1 MSKFAKVV
9 MPMIE
14 KNLKLDDFS
23 VESGF
28 VDVYTEDPDKPGD
41 YRSIY
46 FVVNDDVRNALS
58 IDRARRFVK
67 SPSLKG
73 VYTKRCNN
81 MPYMVYKLS
90 MTPSTYKMKDGV
102 ISPTLEERTQI
113 LQFWGL
119 TSDIGRLLLSNNTLS
134 VETDY
139 AMPLADEA
147 PLFLESLI

>member
-9 MPMIE
+9 MPLIMNDI
-14 KNLKLDDFS
+14 KLDDFS
-23 VESGF
+23 EKSGF
-28 VDVYTEDPDKPGD
+28 VDIYTYDPDNPGD

-67 SPSLKG
+67 SPSFKG
-73 VYTKRCNN
+73 SYIKRCNN
-81 MPYMVYKLS
+81 IPYKVYKLN
-90 MTPSTYKMKDGV
+90 MAPSVNKMKDGV
-102 ISPTLEERTQI
+102 ISPTYDERARI
-113 LQFWGL
+113 LQFWGI
-119 TSDIGRLLLSNNTLS
+119 TSDIGRLLIHNSSLS

-147 PLFLESLI
+147 TMFLERLV

>member
-9 MPMIE
+9 MPLIMNDI
-14 KNLKLDDFS
+14 KLDDFS
-23 VESGF
+23 EKSGF
-28 VDVYTEDPDKPGD
+28 VDIYTYDPDNPGD

-90 MTPSTYKMKDGV
+90 MTSSTYKMKDGV
-102 ISPTLEERTQI
+102 ISPTLEERARI

-119 TSDIGRLLLSNNTLS
+119 TSDIGRLLLCNSTLS

-147 PLFLESLI
+147 PLFLENLI

>member
-9 MPMIE
+9 MPLIMNDI
-14 KNLKLDDFS
+14 KLDDFS
-23 VESGF
+23 EKSGF
-28 VDVYTEDPDKPGD
+28 VDIYTYDPDNPGD

-67 SPSLKG
+67 SPSFKG
-73 VYTKRCNN
+73 SYVKRCNN
-81 MPYMVYKLS
+81 IPYKVYKLN
-90 MTPSTYKMKDGV
+90 MAPSVNKMKNGV
-102 ISPTLEERTQI
+102 ISPTYDERARI
-113 LQFWGL
+113 LQFWGI
-119 TSDIGRLLLSNNTLS
+119 TSDIGRLLIHNSSLS

-147 PLFLESLI
+147 TMFLERLV

>member
-9 MPMIE
+9 MPLIE

-23 VESGF
+23 DESGF
-28 VDVYTEDPDKPGD
+28 IDVYTEDPDRPGN

-58 IDRARRFVK
+58 IDRARRFIK
-67 SPSLKG
+67 SPNLKG
-73 VYTKRCNN
+73 VFTKRCNN
-81 MPYMVYKLS
+81 IPYMVYEFN

-102 ISPTLEERTQI
+102 ISPTFEERTQI

-119 TSDIGRLLLSNNTLS
+119 TSDIGRLLLSNSTLS

-147 PLFLESLI
+147 PFFLESLI

>member
-9 MPMIE
+9 MPLIMNDI
-14 KNLKLDDFS
+14 KLDDFS
-23 VESGF
+23 EKSGF
-28 VDVYTEDPDKPGD
+28 VDIYTYDPDNPGD

-67 SPSLKG
+67 SPSFKG
-73 VYTKRCNN
+73 SYIKRCNN
-81 MPYMVYKLS
+81 IPYKVYKLNIA
-90 MTPSTYKMKDGV
+90 PSVNKMKNGV
-102 ISPTLEERTQI
+102 ISPTYDERARI
-113 LQFWGL
+113 LQFWGI
-119 TSDIGRLLLSNNTLS
+119 TSDIGRLLIHNSSLS

-147 PLFLESLI
+147 TMFLERLV

>member
-1 MSKFAKVV
+1 MSRFAKVV
-9 MPMIE
+9 MPLIMNDI
-14 KNLKLDDFS
+14 KLDDFS
-23 VESGF
+23 EKSGF
-28 VDVYTEDPDKPGD
+28 IDIYTYDPDNPGD

-58 IDRARRFVK
+58 VDRARRFVK
-67 SPSLKG
+67 SSNLKG

-81 MPYMVYKLS
+81 IPYMVYEFN

-102 ISPTLEERTQI
+102 ISPTFEERTQI

-119 TSDIGRLLLSNNTLS
+119 TSDIGRLLLSNSTLS

-147 PLFLESLI
+147 PFFLESLI

>member
-1 MSKFAKVV
+1 MSKFAEVV
-9 MPMIE
+9 MPLIE

-23 VESGF
+23 AESGF
-28 VDVYTEDPDKPGD
+28 IDVYTEDPDKPGD

-58 IDRARRFVK
+58 IDRARRFIK
-67 SPSLKG
+67 SPSLEC

-81 MPYMVYKLS
+81 IPYMVYKFS
-90 MTPSTYKMKDGV
+90 MTPSTYKMKNGV
-102 ISPTLEERTQI
+102 ISPTLEEKARI

-119 TSDIGRLLLSNNTLS
+119 TSDIGRLLLCNSTLS

-147 PLFLESLI
+147 SFFLESFI

>member
-9 MPMIE
+9 MPLIE
-14 KNLKLDDFS
+14 NDIKLGDFTE
-23 VESGF
+23 ESGF
-28 VDVYTEDPDKPGD
+28 VDVYTYDPDRPGD

-58 IDRARRFVK
+58 IDRARRFSK
-67 SPSLKG
+67 SPNLKG
-73 VYTKRCNN
+73 IYSKRCNN
-81 MPYMVYKLS
+81 IPLLVYRFNINAS
-90 MTPSTYKMKDGV
+90 ISKMKSGV
-102 ISPTLEERTQI
+102 ISLSHDERVRV

-119 TSDIGRLLLSNNTLS
+119 TSDIGRLLLYNSSLS

-147 PLFLESLI
+147 PLFLEELI

>member
-9 MPMIE
+9 IPLIMNDI
-14 KNLKLDDFS
+14 KLDDFS
-23 VESGF
+23 EKSGF
-28 VDVYTEDPDKPGD
+28 VDIYTYDPDNPGD

-67 SPSLKG
+67 SPSFKG
-73 VYTKRCNN
+73 SYIKRCNN
-81 MPYMVYKLS
+81 IPYKVYKLN
-90 MTPSTYKMKDGV
+90 MTPSVSKMKNGV
-102 ISPTLEERTQI
+102 ISPTYDERARI
-113 LQFWGL
+113 LQFWGI
-119 TSDIGRLLLSNNTLS
+119 TSDIGRLLIHNSSLS

-147 PLFLESLI
+147 AIFLEHLI

>member
-9 MPMIE
+9 MPLIE

-23 VESGF
+23 AESGF
-28 VDVYTEDPDKPGD
+28 IDVYTEDPDRPGD

-46 FVVNDDVRNALS
+46 FVVNNDVRNALS
-58 IDRARRFVK
+58 IDRARRFTK
-67 SPSLKG
+67 SASLKG

-81 MPYMVYKLS
+81 IPYMVYKFG
-90 MTPSTYKMKDGV
+90 MTPSIYKMKNGV
-102 ISPTLEERTQI
+102 ISPTFDERARI

-119 TSDIGRLLLSNNTLS
+119 TSDIGRLLLSNSTLS

-147 PLFLESLI
+147 PLFLEKLI

>member
-9 MPMIE
+9 MPLIMNDI
-14 KNLKLDDFS
+14 KLDDFS
-23 VESGF
+23 EKSGF
-28 VDVYTEDPDKPGD
+28 VDIYTYDPDNPGD

-67 SPSLKG
+67 SPSFKG
-73 VYTKRCNN
+73 SYVKRCNN
-81 MPYMVYKLS
+81 IPYKVYKLN
-90 MTPSTYKMKDGV
+90 MAPSVNKMKNGV
-102 ISPTLEERTQI
+102 ISPTYDERARI
-113 LQFWGL
+113 LQFWGI
-119 TSDIGRLLLSNNTLS
+119 TSDIGRLLIHNSSLS

-147 PLFLESLI
+147 AMFLERLV

>member
-9 MPMIE
+9 MPLIMNDI
-14 KNLKLDDFS
+14 KLDDFS
-23 VESGF
+23 EKSGF
-28 VDVYTEDPDKPGD
+28 VNIYTYDPDNPGD

-67 SPSLKG
+67 SPSFKG
-73 VYTKRCNN
+73 SYVKRCNN
-81 MPYMVYKLS
+81 IPYKVYKLN
-90 MTPSTYKMKDGV
+90 MAPSVNKMKDGV
-102 ISPTLEERTQI
+102 ISPTYDERARI
-113 LQFWGL
+113 LQFWGI
-119 TSDIGRLLLSNNTLS
+119 TSDIGRLLIHNSSLS

-147 PLFLESLI
+147 TMFLERLV

>member
-9 MPMIE
+9 MPLIMNDI
-14 KNLKLDDFS
+14 KLDDFS
-23 VESGF
+23 EKSGF
-28 VDVYTEDPDKPGD
+28 VDVYTYDPDNPGD

-67 SPSLKG
+67 SPSFKG
-73 VYTKRCNN
+73 SYVKRCNN
-81 MPYMVYKLS
+81 IPYKVYKFN
-90 MTPSTYKMKDGV
+90 MAPSVNKMKNGV
-102 ISPTLEERTQI
+102 ISPTYDERARI
-113 LQFWGL
+113 LQFWGI
-119 TSDIGRLLLSNNTLS
+119 TSDIGRLLLCNSTLS

-147 PLFLESLI
+147 PLFLENLI

>member
-9 MPMIE
+9 IPLIMNDI
-14 KNLKLDDFS
+14 KLDDFS
-23 VESGF
+23 EKSGF
-28 VDVYTEDPDKPGD
+28 IDIYTYDPDNPGD

-67 SPSLKG
+67 SPSFKG
-73 VYTKRCNN
+73 SYVKRCNN
-81 MPYMVYKLS
+81 IPYKVYKLN
-90 MTPSTYKMKDGV
+90 MTPSVSKMKNGV
-102 ISPTLEERTQI
+102 ISPTYDERARI
-113 LQFWGL
+113 LQFWGI
-119 TSDIGRLLLSNNTLS
+119 TSDIGRLLIHNSSLS

-147 PLFLESLI
+147 AIFLEHLI

>member
-1 MSKFAKVV
+1 MSRFAEVV
-9 MPMIE
+9 MPLIV

-23 VESGF
+23 EKSGF
-28 VDVYTEDPDKPGD
+28 IDVYTSDPDNPGD

-58 IDRARRFVK
+58 IDRARRFIK
-67 SPSLKG
+67 SASLKG

-81 MPYMVYKLS
+81 IPYMVYKFS

-102 ISPTLEERTQI
+102 ISPTLEERTRI

-119 TSDIGRLLLSNNTLS
+119 TSDIGRLLLCNSALS
-134 VETDY
+134 IKTDY
-139 AMPLADEA
+139 TMPLADEA
-147 PLFLESLI
+147 PLFLENLI

>member
-9 MPMIE
+9 IPLIMNDI
-14 KNLKLDDFS
+14 KLDDFS
-23 VESGF
+23 EKSGF
-28 VDVYTEDPDKPGD
+28 VDIYTYDPDNPGD

-67 SPSLKG
+67 SPSFKG
-73 VYTKRCNN
+73 SYIKRCNN
-81 MPYMVYKLS
+81 IPYKVYKLN
-90 MTPSTYKMKDGV
+90 MTPSVSKMKNGV
-102 ISPTLEERTQI
+102 ISPTDDERARI
-113 LQFWGL
+113 LQFWGI
-119 TSDIGRLLLSNNTLS
+119 TSDIGRLLIHNSSLS

-147 PLFLESLI
+147 AIFLEHLI

>member
-9 MPMIE
+9 IPLIMSDI
-14 KNLKLDDFS
+14 KLDDFS
-23 VESGF
+23 EKSGF
-28 VDVYTEDPDKPGD
+28 VDVYTYDPDNPGD
-41 YRSIY
+41 YRNIY

-81 MPYMVYKLS
+81 IPFMVYKLS

-102 ISPTLEERTQI
+102 ISPTLEERTRI

-119 TSDIGRLLLSNNTLS
+119 TSDIGRLLLCNSTLS

-147 PLFLESLI
+147 PLFLENLI

>member
-9 MPMIE
+9 MPLIE

-28 VDVYTEDPDKPGD
+28 VDIYTYDPDNPGD

-46 FVVNDDVRNALS
+46 FVVNDDVRTALS
-58 IDRARRFVK
+58 KDRARRYVK

-73 VYTKRCNN
+73 IYTKRCNN
-81 MPYMVYKLS
+81 MPYMVYKFS

-102 ISPTLEERTQI
+102 ISPTLEERARI
-113 LQFWGL
+113 LQFWGI
-119 TSDIGRLLLSNNTLS
+119 TSDIGRLLLCNSTLS

-147 PLFLESLI
+147 SLFLENLI

>member
-9 MPMIE
+9 MPLIT
-14 KNLKLDDFS
+14 NDIKLDDFS
-23 VESGF
+23 DESGF
-28 VDVYTEDPDKPGD
+28 VNVYTSDPDRPGD

-67 SPSLKG
+67 SPNIKG
-73 VYTKRCNN
+73 TYVKRCNN
-81 MPYMVYKLS
+81 IPYMVYMFNL
-90 MTPSTYKMKDGV
+90 TPSTYKMKDGV
-102 ISPTLEERTQI
+102 ISPTFDEKARI
-113 LQFWGL
+113 LQFWGI
-119 TSDIGRLLLSNNTLS
+119 TSDVGRLLLCNNTLS

-147 PLFLESLI
+147 PLFLESFI

>member
-9 MPMIE
+9 MPLIE

-28 VDVYTEDPDKPGD
+28 IDVYTEDPDKPGD

-58 IDRARRFVK
+58 IDRARRFAK
-67 SPSLKG
+67 SPNIKG

-81 MPYMVYKLS
+81 IPYMVYKFS

>member
-9 MPMIE
+9 MPLIMNDI
-14 KNLKLDDFS
+14 KLDDFS
-23 VESGF
+23 EKSGF
-28 VDVYTEDPDKPGD
+28 VDIYTYDPDNPGD

-67 SPSLKG
+67 SPSFKG
-73 VYTKRCNN
+73 SYVKRCNN
-81 MPYMVYKLS
+81 IPYKVYKLN
-90 MTPSTYKMKDGV
+90 MTSSVNKMKNGV
-102 ISPTLEERTQI
+102 ISPTYDERARI
-113 LQFWGL
+113 LQFWGI
-119 TSDIGRLLLSNNTLS
+119 TSDIGRLLIHNSSLS

-147 PLFLESLI
+147 TMFLERLI